1 MADLSS
7 NEALKREEADRLQA
21 QLDSSVANGMIAYGS
36 LEWQNLAKQIQDA
49 RNAAEDYN
57 IQIKQTEMKKFD
69 DINNK
74 LETRMSLLQSIIK
87 LNEQDISDADT
98 FGNYVTASQRD
109 LQQANLARLR
119 DEKQNQANE
128 LQAQL
133 NESVANGFVQ
143 VGSEE
148 WEKLQKQ
155 INEANAEV
163 HDYNVQIKQTELKKF
178 DDINKLYETQIS
190 HLQSIHTLTE
200 QNITDAERYGDFVTS
215 AQRDQQKDPERLW
228 KLLPFRH
235 SLIETLRLVLLK
247 REVSS
252 G

>member
-1 MADLSS
+1 VTQINEATIAAHDLGVEAKKIELKKFSDITNDISTRLGLAESVQKYNQRDITRADTFGNYVTKSQRNQQMADLSS

-21 QLDSSVANGMIAYGS
+21 QLDSSVASGMITYGS

-49 RNAAEDYN
+49 KNAAEDYN

-69 DINNK
+69 VINNK

-148 WEKLQKQ
+148 WEKLQK
-155 INEANAEV
+155 
-163 HDYNVQIKQTELKKF
+163 
-178 DDINKLYETQIS
+178 
-190 HLQSIHTLTE
+190 
-200 QNITDAERYGDFVTS
+200 
-215 AQRDQQKDPERLW
+215 
-228 KLLPFRH
+228 
-235 SLIETLRLVLLK
+235 
-247 REVSS
+247 
-252 G
+252 